1 LDLLSVSRQVSGG
14 GRRQRNVRMIQR
26 RP

>member
-1 LDLLSVSRQVSGG
+1 LSVSRQVSGG